1 MITLWNRYIIYE
13 KNKIPYCL
21 LCYFFVLL
29 KYKKTKKINLDTQ
42 DFNPRAT
49 PVSATPIPS
58 RGQTTG
64 NTHTPLLPSTQDIYT
79 PAPHA
84 YSSEKTP
91 AQPKNL
97 KQLFQFSQFPYLWQ
111 SLFPFLSHQKEME
124 RLCQEC
130 CKNNLEAA
138 TLESQIEISKDQL
151 LKLDQAKENNE
162 NLKYFLKRYHH
173 RKNQAD
179 AKAKSTTN
187 GLFNPESINT
197 LMESKLTKLC
207 KRENNALSTFIITKA
222 LLFFIPVRIF
232 CTILASLCSCVIRN
246 PKMLRAI
253 EQRLSFVVSAG
264 LILLAAREWHLGEQS
279 ISNTFSSALKYIGC
293 ASLGILLL
301 ATVIDLSL
309 KKMYFGD
316 MDTQC
321 RKLESNMDT
330 SSTILFNL
338 TVDPKV
344 TIEYISTLNEIDTGN
359 EKDIAHHFKKKSKKE
374 KGHERKI
381 RFSSF
386 DITHTRDPV

>member
-1 MITLWNRYIIYE
+1 
-13 KNKIPYCL
+13 
-21 LCYFFVLL
+21 
-29 KYKKTKKINLDTQ
+29 
-42 DFNPRAT
+42 
-49 PVSATPIPS
+49 
-58 RGQTTG
+58 
-64 NTHTPLLPSTQDIYT
+64 
-79 PAPHA
+79 
-84 YSSEKTP
+84 
-91 AQPKNL
+91 
-97 KQLFQFSQFPYLWQ
+97 
-111 SLFPFLSHQKEME
+111 
-124 RLCQEC
+124 
-130 CKNNLEAA
+130 
-138 TLESQIEISKDQL
+138 
-151 LKLDQAKENNE
+151 
-162 NLKYFLKRYHH
+162 
-173 RKNQAD
+173 
-179 AKAKSTTN
+179 
-187 GLFNPESINT
+187 
-197 LMESKLTKLC
+197 MESKLTKLC